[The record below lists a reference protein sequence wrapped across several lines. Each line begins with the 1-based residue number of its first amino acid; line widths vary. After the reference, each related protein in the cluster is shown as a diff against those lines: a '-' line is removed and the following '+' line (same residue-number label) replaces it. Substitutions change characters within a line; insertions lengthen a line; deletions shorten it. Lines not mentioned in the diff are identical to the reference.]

1 MTNDTRRTWP
11 EKVFKGICLTAVLIP
26 LGILA
31 LLLVKVGI
39 DGIGRIDG
47 DFLTSYPSRRAA
59 RAGILPA
66 MVGSVYL
73 IGLTALIAVPVGI
86 GAAIYLQEY
95 GKRNRW
101 ASLIELNIANL
112 AGVPSIIYGLLG
124 LGVFVRTFGMG
135 RSLLAGACTLALLIM
150 PIIIMSSREALRT
163 IPDRTR
169 EAAYGLGATQWQI
182 LAISRAIGE
191 TAPLIVVG
199 ALTYL
204 TFLPE
209 SPFSAFSALPI
220 QIYNWVSR
228 PQEAFVTNA
237 AAGIVV
243 LLVIM
248 LLMNSVAILIR
259 NRLERRLK

>member
-47 DFLTSYPSRRAA
+47 DFLTNYPSRRAA

-66 MVGSVYL
+66 MVGSTYL
-73 IGLTALIAVPVGI
+73 IGLTALIAVPVGV

-95 GKRNRW
+95 GKNNRW

-169 EAAYGLGATQWQI
+169 EAAGAALVQLGL
-182 LAISRAIGE
+182 
-191 TAPLIVVG
+191 
-199 ALTYL
+199 
-204 TFLPE
+204 
-209 SPFSAFSALPI
+209 
-220 QIYNWVSR
+220 
-228 PQEAFVTNA
+228 
-237 AAGIVV
+237 
-243 LLVIM
+243 
-248 LLMNSVAILIR
+248 
-259 NRLERRLK
+259 